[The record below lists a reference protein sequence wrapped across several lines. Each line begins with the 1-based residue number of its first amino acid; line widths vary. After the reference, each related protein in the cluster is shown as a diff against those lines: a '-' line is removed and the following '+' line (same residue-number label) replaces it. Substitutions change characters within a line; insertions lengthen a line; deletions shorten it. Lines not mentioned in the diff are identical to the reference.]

1 MLASAGSTRTSTCT
15 GTGTGRTAHCDDDCV
30 GLEEGRGAA
39 TGTSSTVLV
48 PVLAVLASGLV
59 MPPLYYY
66 SCCAVICG
74 SCAAASLHWHLPE
87 SHRPDSRCSALIHP
101 NSLVL
106 CSDTSEQLVADNGKR
121 HSANESMDAEHF

>member
-1 MLASAGSTRTSTCT
+1 
-15 GTGTGRTAHCDDDCV
+15 V
-30 GLEEGRGAA
+30 RGAA
-39 TGTSSTVLV
+39 TGTVLVLV

-59 MPPLYYY
+59 MPPLYYWY